1 MNSWLVAYLVPASI
15 SLAQVTPWWSDQTA
29 AWIGG
34 IGGSLLGLN
43 GALLGTLGGLGR
55 ARRLVLTL
63 LPIEIGLGV
72 LALIAGLIALLSGQP
87 YAVWYPLLL
96 GGGIIA
102 FVFGG
107 LFPGVRR
114 RYREIELRKVQALDM
129 R

>member
-63 LPIEIGLGV
+63 LM
-72 LALIAGLIALLSGQP
+72 AGRPKTATNFL
-87 YAVWYPLLL
+87 
-96 GGGIIA
+96 
-102 FVFGG
+102 VFGEPAG
-107 LFPGVRR
+107 FRNVRVA
-114 RYREIELRKVQALDM
+114 K
-129 R
+129 